1 MPTYRTKNAGG
12 SSSKKGLKGLKK
24 ARNYPKRLPRD
35 PAKLFR
41 WAARGSLQDYE
52 KLRQLARKARH
63 SLPTYIDGEAF
74 SRITEVD
81 RLRMIE
87 EIQASEQHEIS
98 AGWFLDGINW
108 LLDKIPWG
116 NWNWMVSAAQSGI
129 NSQKGDG
136 LNEVDEQ
143 YARLVGATYGS
154 VQDRPFVIDHWRR
167 QVQFDSEYVSVWDN
181 PDGHRLIAVRGTQG
195 TGKDIGEDILV
206 GLTGDSTD
214 VIGSEL
220 LQILAATPQ
229 GVVVDLAAHSLGTS
243 LALQAYNRPAV
254 YDSIHETYLYNPAYS
269 PLVRGLVDQYEKD
282 VNVRYFINTVDPV
295 SMGGMGHSAPSNV
308 VFRSGPDPISAHK
321 LSQWQG
327 HTAYQDPI
335 YHAPPE
341 TRVLAHKAVYQG
353 VKSATD
359 AEYDSDLVHRNAEH
373 LPQRAAEVP
382 TFDFGDVPAFDFG
395 AL

>member
-1 MPTYRTKNAGG
+1 MPTYRTKTATS
-12 SSSKKGLKGLKK
+12 SSSKKGLKK

-52 KLRQLARKARH
+52 KLRRLARKARH

-108 LLDKIPWG
+108 LLDKVPWG

-229 GVVVDLAAHSLGTS
+229 GVVVDLAAHDQPRAAGVQPARRVRQHPRDLPVQPRVQPPGARPGGPVREGRER
-243 LALQAYNRPAV
+243 ALLHQ
-254 YDSIHETYLYNPAYS
+254 H
-269 PLVRGLVDQYEKD
+269 
-282 VNVRYFINTVDPV
+282 
-295 SMGGMGHSAPSNV
+295 GGPGEHGRDGAL
-308 VFRSGPDPISAHK
+308 RA
-321 LSQWQG
+321 QQR
-327 HTAYQDPI
+327 
-335 YHAPPE
+335 
-341 TRVLAHKAVYQG
+341 RV
-353 VKSATD
+353 
-359 AEYDSDLVHRNAEH
+359 
-373 LPQRAAEVP
+373 PQRARPHLRAQTLAVARAHRVP
-382 TFDFGDVPAFDFG
+382 RPDLPRPPGDPRARAQSCLPRGKEHNRCG
-395 AL
+395 A